1 MIPECLVRKLL
12 QALLQGCRQGE
23 GAGEEEEEGEVGVVE
38 EQVRMTA
45 RLQQVK
51 WERVWLLRYL
61 V

>member
-1 MIPECLVRKLL
+1 ML
-12 QALLQGCRQGE
+12 QALLQGCLQGE
-23 GAGEEEEEGEVGVVE
+23 GEGGEEGEEGEVGVVE
-38 EQVRMTA
+38 KQVRMTA